1 MYLLG
6 LVEGVLAIIGLF
18 YITKKTIECR
28 ENKEY
33 IELDETEYQRI
44 KHLINSNTNDIPP
57 PYYCNNE
64 SNLDISNNDHN
75 NNINDNNTN
84 INDNNQNESERELLI
99 SSNEHQV

>member
-6 LVEGVLAIIGLF
+6 LIEGVLALVGLF

-44 KHLINSNTNDIPP
+44 KHLINSNSNDIPP
-57 PYYCNNE
+57 PYYSNNE
-64 SNLDISNNDHN
+64 SNLDISNNDYNDHN
-75 NNINDNNTN
+75 TNIND
-84 INDNNQNESERELLI
+84 NDNNQNESEREQLL